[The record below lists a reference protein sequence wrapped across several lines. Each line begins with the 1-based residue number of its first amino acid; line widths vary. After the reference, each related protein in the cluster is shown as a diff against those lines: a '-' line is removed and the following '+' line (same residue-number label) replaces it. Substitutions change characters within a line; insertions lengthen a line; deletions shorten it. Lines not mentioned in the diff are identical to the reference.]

1 MKSGIQRVTPSTLY
15 EEYPS
20 FAGGCPFSTRT
31 ARTAAHP
38 PPIFLSIRNPSPI
51 FDSRSKALSETDI
64 FKSLIR
70 YTPPYPLSVC
80 IIPPCC
86 ISANP

>member
-1 MKSGIQRVTPSTLY
+1 
-15 EEYPS
+15 
-20 FAGGCPFSTRT
+20 
-31 ARTAAHP
+31 
-38 PPIFLSIRNPSPI
+38 
-51 FDSRSKALSETDI
+51 LSETDI

-80 IIPPCC
+80 IIPPCS